1 MIGAGVLAIAVGIV
15 MFVEEMMDFFPLL
28 FFCFFVFA
36 MSFVTLGMLAVKII
50 RKIRTKKAKETI
62 AFSAYSH
69 CAPMISKMEP
79 VAEVSGDPRTAAL
92 NQIAQINAAAKAA
105 KAQENAGNAQV

>member
-1 MIGAGVLAIAVGIV
+1 
-15 MFVEEMMDFFPLL
+15 
-28 FFCFFVFA
+28 
-36 MSFVTLGMLAVKII
+36 MLAVKII

-62 AFSAYSH
+62 SFSAYSH

-79 VAEVSGDPRTAAL
+79 VEEVYGDPRTTAL